1 MWIWRSMEK
10 SSWLD
15 KTTNEEVFRSVNE
28 DWQILNYLAKKTAM
42 DWSCFEMMDLCMK
55 LLKAE

>member
-1 MWIWRSMEK
+1 MEK